1 MAYSDEKKWRLLL
14 LFWFFHVFYLWLA
27 TLLLRTSWWGS
38 WPATEIWQYFH
49 NIIYVSGPIFAKLAN
64 DFNRSCLSPTFVK
77 KKVFPVE
84 HLEQKGLDF
93 LSFTLH
99 SSSFWNSLVYFSGW
113 QKVQRLTKVTVRP
126 KIHS

>member
-27 TLLLRTSWWGS
+27 ALLLRLSWWGS
-38 WPATEIWQYFH
+38 WPATWQYFH
-49 NIIYVSGPIFAKLAN
+49 NNIYVSGPIFVKLAN
-64 DFNRSCLSPTFVK
+64 DFNPSCLSPTFVK

-84 HLEQKGLDF
+84 HLERKGLDF

-113 QKVQRLTKVTVRP
+113 RKVQRLTKVTMRP